1 MGVGAIVTIAVIVI
15 LLVYGVM
22 IYNNLVTLKHGVTK
36 AWSNIDV
43 LLKQRNDEL
52 PKLVET
58 CKQYMQYEQ
67 ETLERVM
74 KARAAVAAAREKAD
88 VGALGPAESELRL
101 GLGVNYRSSMR
112 TASADAPDTETGETG
127 AVPAYTFL
135 DWNMGIR
142 VMSVLI
148 YFRFDNMSRQ
158 LAGDLPGLPFP
169 VTRSAFGVKW
179 TFLN

>member
-1 MGVGAIVTIAVIVI
+1 MGFADEFFDG
-15 LLVYGVM
+15 
-22 IYNNLVTLKHGVTK
+22 NL
-36 AWSNIDV
+36 
-43 LLKQRNDEL
+43 
-52 PKLVET
+52 
-58 CKQYMQYEQ
+58 
-67 ETLERVM
+67 
-74 KARAAVAAAREKAD
+74 
-88 VGALGPAESELRL
+88 ELRL

-112 TASADAPDTETGETG
+112 TASDDAPDTETGETG